1 MPRVDEALDSIGQA
15 QPQYFS
21 TLDLRS
27 GYWQIVMDEESK
39 DLTAFCSSVGLH
51 AFKKMP
57 FGQKGSLS
65 TFQRLMSDLFRS
77 MNWKNV
83 LIYLDDI
90 IIFSKSFSQH
100 FEHIEEVLVKLRQAD
115 LRLKPQKCHFACQ
128 EVQYLGHRVS
138 TEGIRPDPDKCAAI
152 QKARRP
158 HNVRTVRAFLGLC
171 NYYRKFIKGHS
182 AIARPLHKLLQ
193 RDAPFQWTTDCEK
206 AFQTLKE
213 KLITPPILG
222 YPDFNKAFKL
232 YTDASGEA
240 VGAILSQEQNG
251 VERVIVYSGRAMNK
265 HEQNY
270 GITEKEALAVITGIK
285 NFDPYLRNNK
295 FTIITDHSA
304 LKWLFC
310 STRGEPMGRLGRWT
324 LLLQQY
330 DFEVVHRA
338 GLKHQTADGLSRG
351 SYDPHPADDTLEDV
365 PLLFTMQSRLS
376 SHDKGR
382 DTGNPHQSKG
392 KFTNG
397 PTIKSHTQDR
407 HAPVP
412 DCHTPP
418 DTTALSPTSKPQQN
432 GQHQSDHTINMPL
445 LHALQSTAEEGQTPD
460 PKQNFNFP
468 EITKDELIELQGED
482 PYCQPL
488 LAFKRHEAL
497 PQDDK
502 FPRKLVL
509 EAEDYVLIE
518 GLLHHLWY
526 PPGKGPKEERV
537 VQQLVLPLKLR
548 ERVLSS
554 LHDHTCAGH
563 YGIARTGAV
572 VHRQYF
578 WRHQLDDI
586 ASWIKSC
593 RHCAQKKGAK
603 EKHRAPLCP
612 MPIVGAF
619 QRWNIDCIGPLPTT
633 VTGNKYIVL
642 ATDSLTKWP
651 VAEATAD
658 IKAQTIAKVIF
669 DRVVTVY
676 GTPRTLF
683 SDRGSN
689 FLGAIIRHLC
699 DSLGTRK
706 INTSSYHPATNGQNE
721 RLNRVLYNSLSAVVS
736 QKADNWDEFLQA
748 SLFAYRITPSAETT
762 NASPY
767 QLLFGQQPTLPIDS
781 DLQLPEN
788 PPASLS
794 AHLQHNM
801 EKVQLFRELT
811 ASQLEANKAK
821 MKKAYDK
828 KASETNLR

>member
-1 MPRVDEALDSIGQA
+1 
-15 QPQYFS
+15 
-21 TLDLRS
+21 
-27 GYWQIVMDEESK
+27 
-39 DLTAFCSSVGLH
+39 
-51 AFKKMP
+51 
-57 FGQKGSLS
+57 
-65 TFQRLMSDLFRS
+65 
-77 MNWKNV
+77 
-83 LIYLDDI
+83 
-90 IIFSKSFSQH
+90 
-100 FEHIEEVLVKLRQAD
+100 
-115 LRLKPQKCHFACQ
+115 
-128 EVQYLGHRVS
+128 
-138 TEGIRPDPDKCAAI
+138 
-152 QKARRP
+152 
-158 HNVRTVRAFLGLC
+158 
-171 NYYRKFIKGHS
+171 
-182 AIARPLHKLLQ
+182 
-193 RDAPFQWTTDCEK
+193 
-206 AFQTLKE
+206 
-213 KLITPPILG
+213 
-222 YPDFNKAFKL
+222 
-232 YTDASGEA
+232 
-240 VGAILSQEQNG
+240 
-251 VERVIVYSGRAMNK
+251 
-265 HEQNY
+265 
-270 GITEKEALAVITGIK
+270 
-285 NFDPYLRNNK
+285 
-295 FTIITDHSA
+295 
-304 LKWLFC
+304 
-310 STRGEPMGRLGRWT
+310 MGRLGRWT

-338 GLKHQTADGLSRG
+338 GLKHQNADGLSRG

-365 PLLFTMQSRLS
+365 PLLFTMQSSLP
-376 SHDKGR
+376 SHDQGR
-382 DTGNPHQSKG
+382 DTGNPHQSVG
-392 KFTNG
+392 KIANG
-397 PTIKSHTQDR
+397 PTIKAHTQDR

-412 DCHTPP
+412 YCHTPP
-418 DTTALSPTSKPQQN
+418 NATALSLTTRPQQN
-432 GQHQSDHTINMPL
+432 SQHRSDHTINMPR
-445 LHALQSTAEEGQTPD
+445 LHALQSTTGDVQTPD
-460 PKQNFNFP
+460 PRQNFNFP

-488 LAFKRHEAL
+488 LAFKRHGAL

-502 FPRKLVL
+502 LARKLVL

-537 VQQLVLPLKLR
+537 IQQLVLPLKLR

-554 LHDHTCAGH
+554 LHDHACAGH

-572 VHRQYF
+572 VRRRYF

-593 RHCAQKKGAK
+593 QHCAQKKGAK

-651 VAEATAD
+651 VAEATPD

-676 GTPRTLF
+676 RTPRTLL

-699 DSLGTRK
+699 DALGTRK

-788 PPASLS
+788 PPASLR

-801 EKVQLFRELT
+801 EKVQLFRELA
-811 ASQLEANKAK
+811 ASHLEANKAK

-828 KASETNLR
+828 KASETKFEIGDVVWLYCPRPLGPNSHKLRYHWHGPYYLCECLSDVLFKVKQMSDNKMVKTPVHVNRLKFAWAHHLHRPKNEEKPMCHDAGTAHCCT